1 MSELTDRRLE
11 EKERRRVEILDAA
24 EAVALVVGVEAL
36 TMELVARK
44 ARLSRALLY
53 VYFHDKSALLLALC
67 VRALEALH
75 ARFESAAAGHA
86 LGMAQVEACGRAYV
100 AFAEEF
106 PARFEALAHV
116 EAQHPGG
123 DLDPAYEHFL
133 AAGDRTHGAIC
144 AAIERGMQDGSIR
157 KEAGPPS
164 LIGLTLWGLMH
175 GLIQLSITKSASL
188 AREGVG
194 REQLIG
200 QGFRLATAALATPEG
215 AAALA
220 GIGLADV
227 GKGAR

>member
-11 EKERRRVEILDAA
+11 EKERRRAEILDAA
-24 EAVALVVGVEAL
+24 EAVAAVVGVEAL
-36 TMELVARK
+36 TMDLVARK

-67 VRALEALH
+67 VRALDALQ
-75 ARFESAAAGHA
+75 ARFEAAAAGHA

-123 DLDPAYEHFL
+123 DHDPAYEGFL

-144 AAIERGMQDGSIR
+144 AAIERGMKDGSIR
-157 KEAGPPS
+157 PDAGPPA

-200 QGFRLATAALATPEG
+200 QGFRLATAALATPKG
-215 AAALA
+215 TAALA
-220 GIGLADV
+220 DD

>member
-11 EKERRRVEILDAA
+11 EKERRRLEILDAA
-24 EAVALVVGVEAL
+24 ETVAGVVGVEAL

-67 VRALEALH
+67 VRALAALQ
-75 ARFESAAAGHA
+75 ARFEGAAADHT

-123 DLDPAYEHFL
+123 DHDPAYEEFL

-157 KEAGPPS
+157 PEAGPPS
-164 LIGLTLWGLMH
+164 LIGFTLWGLMH

-188 AREGVG
+188 GREGVG
-194 REQLIG
+194 RTQLID
-200 QGFRLATAALATPEG
+200 QGFRLALDALATPQSR
-215 AAALA
+215 AAFKRR
-220 GIGLADV
+220 ADR
-227 GKGAR
+227 GTG